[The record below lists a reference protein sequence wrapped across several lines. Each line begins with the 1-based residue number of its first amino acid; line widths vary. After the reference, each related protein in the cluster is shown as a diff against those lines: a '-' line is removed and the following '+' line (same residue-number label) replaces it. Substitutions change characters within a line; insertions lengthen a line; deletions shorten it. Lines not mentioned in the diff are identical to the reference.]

1 MAENFRGTYAYKTH
15 PGMVRKNNEDQVVV
29 LMNSDGDILLVVCD
43 GMGGAQKGDVASRMA
58 IDTFTKAFPDKK
70 RSITGGGDRRW
81 LTKICKKANNDIYET
96 SERNP
101 KYKGMG
107 TTIVAAL
114 VSGKRLTVALVG
126 DSRCYRL
133 DKDKLTQLTED
144 QTYVQMLINTG
155 KITKEEALTH
165 PDRHVLSNAMGI
177 YPSLSLDV
185 KSMKYKGET
194 LLLCS
199 DGLYNQV
206 PDEEIRAIVA
216 SDERPDQK
224 VVSLIVA
231 ANAHGGSDNI
241 GVSIWETFAQ

>member
-1 MAENFRGTYAYKTH
+1 MAESFRGTYAYKTH
-15 PGMVRKNNEDQVVV
+15 VGMVRKNNEDQAVV

-43 GMGGAQKGDVASRMA
+43 GMGGMQKGDVASRMA
-58 IDTFTKAFPDKK
+58 VDEFVKSFPDKK
-70 RSITGGGDRRW
+70 KSLMAGGDRRW
-81 LTKICKKANNDIYET
+81 LTNTCKKANNAIYET

-107 TTIVAAL
+107 TTVVAAL
-114 VSGKRLTVALVG
+114 ISGKRMTVALVG
-126 DSRCYRL
+126 DSRCYSL
-133 DKDKLTQLTED
+133 DKNTLTQLTED

-165 PDRHVLSNAMGI
+165 PERHVLTNAMGI

-185 KSMKYKGET
+185 KTFKYKGET
-194 LLLCS
+194 ILLCT

-206 PDEEIRAIVA
+206 PDPEIKTVLG

-224 VVSLIVA
+224 VVSLIVT

-241 GVSIWETFAQ
+241 GVAIWEAFTQ